1 MTTISDSEDDLNYN
15 NISNSSCIT
24 IENEMCFFYILIID
38 LLKQMPQI
46 DEIKN
51 IWPDKC
57 REYYRGDETIL
68 QQIADFSKEYKAN
81 DAIKWYTEDSFV
93 YHLLN
98 RALRTAESLYGIYL
112 GII

>member
-51 IWPDKC
+51 I
-57 REYYRGDETIL
+57 
-68 QQIADFSKEYKAN
+68 
-81 DAIKWYTEDSFV
+81 
-93 YHLLN
+93 
-98 RALRTAESLYGIYL
+98 
-112 GII
+112 